1 LSRRVLMVA
10 GEASGDAL
18 GARLAAAMLRA
29 DPTLRLYGVG
39 GDAMRAAGV
48 DTIVDSAELSVMGF
62 AELGREIGRV
72 LSAFRMLRRE
82 LLANSPDLFI
92 PIDFPDF
99 NLPLCR
105 SAHKARVPVFYY
117 VSPQVWAWRR
127 GRIDTIARTV
137 TRMLVLF
144 PFEVEIYRSH
154 GVDAH
159 FVGHPL
165 AEDVAATR
173 PREEVRA
180 ELGVTGGRRL
190 VALLPG
196 SRRREVEAMLPPMVE
211 AALALGPDVVAVIAE
226 APSLAPG
233 LVAGVLAGNRGE
245 PRAGEGR
252 DPSAAGNR
260 NRYQSPISM
269 EGRDGSQG
277 LAENRYLS
285 PVGAIACRR
294 GDTYNLLA
302 ASDAALVTSGTATLE
317 GALVGCPMVV
327 AYRMSAFSYAL
338 ARRLVKV
345 PFIAMPNLLLGRR
358 VVPEL
363 VQQEA
368 DAAHMAGE
376 ARLLLDDASERGRM
390 LADFGE
396 IRRLLARPGAADRA
410 AALALEL
417 LS

>member
-1 LSRRVLMVA
+1 LSRRILMVA

-29 DPTLRLYGVG
+29 DPTLKLYGVG

-48 DTIVDSAELSVMGF
+48 DTIVDTAELSVMGF
-62 AELGREIGRV
+62 AELGRELGRV

-82 LLANSPDLFI
+82 LTGKRPDLFI

-127 GRIDTIARTV
+127 GRIDTIARNV

-144 PFEVEIYRSH
+144 PFEAEIYRAH
-154 GVDAH
+154 GIDAH

-165 AEDVAATR
+165 AEDVAPTR
-173 PREEVRA
+173 PRDDVRA
-180 ELGVTGGRRL
+180 ELGIGAGQRL

-211 AALALGPDVVAVIAE
+211 AVMSLGPDVVPVVAE

-233 LVAGVLAGNRGE
+233 LVAGVLDGARRNRGQEQISAPRTRESTIDAGN
-245 PRAGEGR
+245 P
-252 DPSAAGNR
+252 
-260 NRYQSPISM
+260 YQSPIS
-269 EGRDGSQG
+269 
-277 LAENRYLS
+277 AE
-285 PVGAIACRR
+285 IACRR

-302 ASDAALVTSGTATLE
+302 ACDAALVTSGTATLE

-358 VVPEL
+358 VVAEL
-363 VQQEA
+363 VQHDA
-368 DAAHMAGE
+368 DASHMAAE
-376 ARLLLDDASERGRM
+376 ARRILDDQPERERM

-417 LS
+417 LH